1 MAAPDWIS
9 YVGMATGISG
19 AIMGFI
25 SYRRSNS
32 FKSLDLRLELRKS
45 VNELHQKHSQL
56 NDQIIYATK
65 SRKAVAAATGN
76 LGSGRTKLW
85 EQQIEKDTNYLT
97 DIQAQLPKKDET
109 FIGLTTAKLESKL
122 VEIHDIHGDLSR
134 LIEKYASEI
143 ASDDETRR
151 HIRDTHG
158 G

>member
-19 AIMGFI
+19 TIMGFI

-45 VNELHQKHSQL
+45 VNELYQKHSQL
-56 NDQIIYATK
+56 NDQIIYANK

-76 LGSGRTKLW
+76 LGSGRMKLW
-85 EQQIEKDTNYLT
+85 EQQIEKDTNYLK
-97 DIQAQLPKKDET
+97 DIQAQLPKKDEM
-109 FIGLTTAKLESKL
+109 FIGLAAEKLESKL
-122 VEIHDIHGDLSR
+122 VEVHNIQGDLSR
-134 LIEKYASEI
+134 LIEKYTSEI
-143 ASDDETRR
+143 TSDDETRR